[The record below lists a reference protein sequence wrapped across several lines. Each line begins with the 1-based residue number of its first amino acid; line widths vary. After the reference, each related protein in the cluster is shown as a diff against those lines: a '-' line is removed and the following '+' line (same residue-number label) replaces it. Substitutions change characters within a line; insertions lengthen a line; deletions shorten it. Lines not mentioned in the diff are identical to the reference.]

1 MLDFSTTPA
10 GIVLVLGGLAVV
22 IWLVSKPKV
31 DALPRYLV
39 VFVIAL
45 TYATIMPA
53 AVNLLVQLGALA
65 GAYALWLMT
74 PQDARRGKSVVG
86 WVTAII
92 VVWAVLAFHPNVPTL
107 STGMLGFR
115 KTVLA
120 FAGIVL
126 GCAVASSMIGRFER
140 LVIGSLASALAVSI
154 FGFYFVPDIEQ
165 LVSRSA
171 GEYTSLYAGQARLQ
185 GIFSGPF
192 HVSAGGVLLIC
203 WVIVRWKEHRVLAA
217 LYAVIGMVSVYLSL
231 VRSAYVALAIVVLV
245 AVLFSPAAQ
254 TMFRR
259 AAIVV
264 VGGAGIY
271 ALSVFTQSNLFATA
285 QSISDFST
293 DGRFLNR
300 LPGYERGLALVGDS
314 PLYGWGS
321 GSAGD
326 TMGAAF
332 DQVGAH
338 VTPHNI
344 LLKFAVE
351 GGFIGLL
358 LIVALFVALWR
369 RMPVTSSQAR
379 LGVLAGVSLL
389 GFGISLS
396 AIETLPVSYFVMVM
410 IGLGVHDREKTKAEA
425 ARPTAHPSL
434 TRLGR
439 RTAPHRT
446 P

>member
-1 MLDFSTTPA
+1 
-10 GIVLVLGGLAVV
+10 
-22 IWLVSKPKV
+22 
-31 DALPRYLV
+31 
-39 VFVIAL
+39 
-45 TYATIMPA
+45 
-53 AVNLLVQLGALA
+53 
-65 GAYALWLMT
+65 
-74 PQDARRGKSVVG
+74 
-86 WVTAII
+86 
-92 VVWAVLAFHPNVPTL
+92 
-107 STGMLGFR
+107 
-115 KTVLA
+115 
-120 FAGIVL
+120 
-126 GCAVASSMIGRFER
+126 MIGRFER
-140 LVIGSLASALAVSI
+140 LVIGSVASALAVSI
-154 FGFYFVPDIEQ
+154 FGFYFAPGIEQ

-192 HVSAGGVLLIC
+192 HVSAGGVLLLC

-217 LYAVIGMVSVYLSL
+217 LYAAIGMVSVYLSL
-231 VRSAYVALAIVVLV
+231 VRSAYIALAIVVLV

-259 AAIVV
+259 AAIVI
-264 VGGAGIY
+264 VGGACIY
-271 ALSVFTQSNLFATA
+271 ALSVYTQSNLFATA

-300 LPGYERGLALVGDS
+300 LPGYERGLTLVEDS

-326 TMGAAF
+326 TMGSAF
-332 DQVGAH
+332 DQVGSH

-358 LIVALFVALWR
+358 LVVALFVALWR
-369 RMPVTSSQAR
+369 RLPVTSSQAR

-410 IGLGVHDREKTKAEA
+410 IGLGVHDRVKATAEA
-425 ARPTAHPSL
+425 APPTAHTSL
-434 TRLGR
+434 ARSRHRVGRQRL
-439 RTAPHRT
+439 TQMP
-446 P
+446 